1 MDRPNTIT
9 ASLKDEGRRVRIR
22 KKGDVMMETE
32 VGVLRGPRPRNGGGL
47 WKSKKARKDRKSVV

>member
-47 WKSKKARKDRKSVV
+47 WKSKKARK